1 MPRTILIIS
10 RFIAQRAWLMAG
22 VTLLELSDS
31 SAQSLSAT
39 ASTPRITWSAQELTG
54 FMMDSSLFHKWIRDL
69 DTLDRDT
76 SAIFAKMVQPS
87 IANGG
92 QEINTGGVG
101 YPAYALWWNPTN
113 RLSSMNHHGIF
124 SGSMHPRHAYYFPKI
139 PLTRVEFQAGGN
151 NLQIL
156 QLNHHQQIGPT
167 LSAGIQFR
175 SITHDGFLQRSG
187 SNFRNSDLYLVGSLR
202 PGRHFMTATYQA
214 LSAELSENGGIASP
228 GLPSA
233 SGYNPLNLNIQ
244 LRNANSMHQEEC
256 WSLENRWSWR
266 AHQPQ
271 APRLVHLLRKE
282 TQRWKFAD
290 EAIANN
296 LAFYP
301 SASDLKDSSSAKDSL
316 RQSTWTHRLGMEHQF
331 SSGHLLQYGLEL
343 SHLNYYSGLTH
354 PAANLEPSNAL
365 RSDFGWLAYGRWES
379 QRQGLWVD
387 WRQGFYHSYLPL
399 MSALKIGWQASVSP
413 EGLDSADARNK
424 TIPKRFLNR
433 VTLEAFVDPPTYAQR
448 WMITN
453 STDWNLPEL
462 QAAQGIILSS
472 EGGQPGQALGHW
484 TLRVGL
490 MRNLIGLGIVTTDS
504 ISLQFGSGIRS
515 LLMSNNREAVAYL
528 GLRAKGRV
536 QTGSLGQIQWSWNYH
551 HLWQWSNNPTW
562 VPLPLWSCDD
572 WLYIQR
578 RTLAGWTWLAGL
590 ALRYQTP
597 FVAPHYRPELGMWTL
612 AMPTWEGNQ
621 VNTVSGNYPWI
632 DLLAGIR
639 VQKTLLY
646 VRWEHA
652 NMGWPAQIGQ
662 WVPGYPLGDRR
673 LRFGLDWKFLD

>member
-10 RFIAQRAWLMAG
+10 RFVTLRVWLIAW
-22 VTLLELSDS
+22 VTLLGLSVS

-39 ASTPRITWSAQELTG
+39 ASTPRITWSTQELTG
-54 FMMDSSLFHKWIRDL
+54 FMMDSSLFHNWIRDR
-69 DTLDRDT
+69 DTLDLDT
-76 SAIFAKMVQPS
+76 SGIFAKMVQPS
-87 IANGG
+87 LAGEG

-101 YPAYALWWNPTN
+101 YPAYALWWNPMN
-113 RLSSMNHHGIF
+113 RLCSMNHHGIF
-124 SGSMHPRHAYYFPKI
+124 SGSMHPSQAYYFPKI

-151 NLQIL
+151 NLQVL

-187 SNFRNSDLYLVGSLR
+187 SNFRNTDLYLVGSLR
-202 PGRHFMTATYQA
+202 PGRHFMTATYQV
-214 LSAELSENGGIASP
+214 LSAELSENGGVASP

-233 SGYNPLNLNIQ
+233 SGYNPLNLIIQ
-244 LRNANSMHQEEC
+244 LRNANSKHQEER
-256 WSLENRWSWR
+256 WSLENHWSWR

-271 APRLVHLLRKE
+271 APRLVHRLRKE

-301 SASDLKDSSSAKDSL
+301 SASGLKDSSSAKDSL
-316 RQSTWTHRLGMEHQF
+316 RQSTWTHRLGMEHHF
-331 SSGHLLQYGLEL
+331 SSEHLLQYGLEFSL
-343 SHLNYYSGLTH
+343 LNYYSGSTH
-354 PAANLEPSNAL
+354 PAANLEQNNAL
-365 RSDFGWLAYGRWES
+365 RSDFGWLAYGRWEF
-379 QRQGLWVD
+379 QPQGLWVD
-387 WRQGFYHSYLPL
+387 WRQGLYHSYLPL
-399 MSALKIGWQASVSP
+399 MSALKIGWQASAP
-413 EGLDSADARNK
+413 YMGQDSADALGK
-424 TIPKRFLNR
+424 PTPKRLLKG

-453 STDWNLPEL
+453 SSAWNLPDL
-462 QAAQGIILSS
+462 QAAQGLLLSI
-472 EGGQPGQALGHW
+472 EGRPRGQTLDQW

-504 ISLQFGSGIRS
+504 LFSQSSGIRS
-515 LLMSNNREAVAYL
+515 LLMSNNREAVTYL
-528 GLRAKGRV
+528 GLRAKGNMRA
-536 QTGSLGQIQWSWNYH
+536 GSIGRIQWTWNYH

-562 VPLPLWSCDD
+562 VPLPLWACDD

-597 FVAPHYRPELGMWTL
+597 FAAPHYRPELGMWTL
-612 AMPTWEGNQ
+612 AMPTGQGNPL
-621 VNTVSGNYPWI
+621 NTMNGNYPWI

-639 VQKTLLY
+639 VQNTLLY

>member
-1 MPRTILIIS
+1 
-10 RFIAQRAWLMAG
+10 
-22 VTLLELSDS
+22 
-31 SAQSLSAT
+31 
-39 ASTPRITWSAQELTG
+39 
-54 FMMDSSLFHKWIRDL
+54 MMDSSLYQKWSRDR

-76 SAIFAKMVQPS
+76 SAFVAKMVQPS
-87 IANGG
+87 LANGG

-101 YPAYALWWNPTN
+101 YPAYALWWNPMN
-113 RLSSMNHHGIF
+113 RLASMNHRGIF
-124 SGSMHPRHAYYFPKI
+124 SGSMHPRQAYYFPKI

-167 LSAGIQFR
+167 LGAGIQFR

-187 SNFRNSDLYLVGSLR
+187 SNFRNTDLYLVGSLR

-214 LSAELSENGGIASP
+214 LSAELSENGGVASP
-228 GLPSA
+228 GLSSA

-244 LRNANSMHQEEC
+244 LRNANSMHQEER
-256 WSLENRWSWR
+256 WNLENHWAWR
-266 AHQPQ
+266 AHQTHG
-271 APRLVHLLRKE
+271 PRLVHLLRKE
-282 TQRWKFAD
+282 TQRWKFSD

-301 SASDLKDSSSAKDSL
+301 SAFGLKDSSSAKDSL

-331 SSGHLLQYGLEL
+331 SSGHWLQYGLEL
-343 SHLNYYSGLTH
+343 SHLNYYSGTTH
-354 PAANLEPSNAL
+354 PTAKLEPSNAL

-379 QRQGLWVD
+379 PRQGLWLD
-387 WRQGFYHSYLPL
+387 WRQGLYHSYLPL
-399 MSALKIGWQASVSP
+399 MSALKIGWQSSASTAW
-413 EGLDSADARNK
+413 LDS
-424 TIPKRFLNR
+424 

-453 STDWNLPEL
+453 STSWNLPEL
-462 QAAQGIILSS
+462 QAAQGLLFTSA
-472 EGGQPGQALGHW
+472 GGQPGRAWGQW
-484 TLRVGL
+484 TLRAGL
-490 MRNLIGLGIVTTDS
+490 MRNLMGLGIVTTDS
-504 ISLQFGSGIRS
+504 ISSQGGPGIRS

-536 QTGSLGQIQWSWNYH
+536 QTGSLGRIQWAWNYH

-562 VPLPLWSCDD
+562 VPLPLWACDD
-572 WLYIQR
+572 WFYVQR
-578 RTLAGWTWLAGL
+578 RTMAGWTWLVGL

-612 AMPTWEGNQ
+612 AMPTGEGNPQ
-621 VNTVSGNYPWI
+621 HTLSGNYPLV

>member
-10 RFIAQRAWLMAG
+10 RFVVLRAWLMAG

-54 FMMDSSLFHKWIRDL
+54 LMMDSSLYKKWNRDR

-87 IANGG
+87 LANGG

-101 YPAYALWWNPTN
+101 YPAYALWWNPMN
-113 RLSSMNHHGIF
+113 RLSSMNHRGIF
-124 SGSMHPRHAYYFPKI
+124 SGSMHPRQAYYFPKI

-187 SNFRNSDLYLVGSLR
+187 SNFRNTDLYLVGSLR
-202 PGRHFMTATYQA
+202 PGRHFMTATYQV
-214 LSAELSENGGIASP
+214 LSAELNENGGVPSP

-244 LRNANSMHQEEC
+244 LRNANSKHQEDC

-271 APRLVHLLRKE
+271 APRLVHHLRKE

-301 SASDLKDSSSAKDSL
+301 SASGLKDSSSAKDSL

-343 SHLNYYSGLTH
+343 SHLSYYSGTTH
-354 PAANLEPSNAL
+354 PTANLEPSNAL
-365 RSDFGWLAYGRWES
+365 RSDFGWLAYGRWEF

-387 WRQGFYHSYLPL
+387 WRQGLYHSYLPL
-399 MSALKIGWQASVSP
+399 MSALKIGWQASASTAW
-413 EGLDSADARNK
+413 LDS
-424 TIPKRFLNR
+424 

-453 STDWNLPEL
+453 STAWNLPEL
-462 QAAQGIILSS
+462 QAAQGIMLTS
-472 EGGQPGQALGHW
+472 EGGQPGQAWGHW

-490 MRNLIGLGIVTTDS
+490 MRNLMGLGIVTTDS
-504 ISLQFGSGIRS
+504 ISLQGGSGIRS

-528 GLRAKGRV
+528 GLRAKGRL
-536 QTGSLGQIQWSWNYH
+536 QTGSLGRIQWAWNYH

-562 VPLPLWSCDD
+562 VPLPLWACDD
-572 WLYIQR
+572 WLYVQR
-578 RTLAGWTWLAGL
+578 RTMAGWTWLAGL

-612 AMPTWEGNQ
+612 AMPRGEGNP
-621 VNTVSGNYPWI
+621 VSTVSGNYPWV